1 MLTTVGPSGREDLVS
16 FLAAGQFGADEQL
29 VSRALKF
36 LSVIVKMGSHR
47 EMFASPETLT
57 AFCEKIILP
66 NMGMRGKQSLPTML
80 MNRKRRG
87 AVRGRS
93 NRVHQERSGA
103 FCWYVCCP
111 VLNPIC

>member
-16 FLAAGQFGADEQL
+16 FQVLVRADKQL

-47 EMFASPETLT
+47 EMFASPETLK

-87 AVRGRS
+87 AV
-93 NRVHQERSGA
+93 
-103 FCWYVCCP
+103 
-111 VLNPIC
+111 

>member
-16 FLAAGQFGADEQL
+16 FPASGQVDTDEQL
-29 VSRALKF
+29 ASRALKF

-47 EMFASPETLT
+47 EMFASPETLK

-66 NMGMRGKQSLPTML
+66 NMGMRGKQSLPTTL

-87 AVRGRS
+87 AVRG
-93 NRVHQERSGA
+93 
-103 FCWYVCCP
+103 
-111 VLNPIC
+111 

>member
-16 FLAAGQFGADEQL
+16 LLGSIQVGTDKQL

-47 EMFASPETLT
+47 EMFASPETLK

-66 NMGMRGKQSLPTML
+66 NMGMRGKQALPTML
-80 MNRKRRG
+80 MNRKRRR
-87 AVRGRS
+87 AV
-93 NRVHQERSGA
+93 
-103 FCWYVCCP
+103 
-111 VLNPIC
+111 

>member
-16 FLAAGQFGADEQL
+16 LQLVVRADQQL

-47 EMFASPETLT
+47 EMFASPETLK

-66 NMGMRGKQSLPTML
+66 NMGMRGKQALPAML
-80 MNRKRRG
+80 MSRKRRG
-87 AVRGRS
+87 A
-93 NRVHQERSGA
+93 
-103 FCWYVCCP
+103 
-111 VLNPIC
+111 I

>member
-16 FLAAGQFGADEQL
+16 VPAAGQVGTDKQL

-47 EMFASPETLT
+47 EMFASPETLK

-66 NMGMRGKQSLPTML
+66 NMGMRGKQIDDGL
-80 MNRKRRG
+80 
-87 AVRGRS
+87 
-93 NRVHQERSGA
+93 
-103 FCWYVCCP
+103 C
-111 VLNPIC
+111 

>member
-16 FLAAGQFGADEQL
+16 LQLLVRADKQL

-47 EMFASPETLT
+47 EMFASPETLK

-66 NMGMRGKQSLPTML
+66 NMGMRGKQSLPTTL

-87 AVRGRS
+87 AV
-93 NRVHQERSGA
+93 
-103 FCWYVCCP
+103 
-111 VLNPIC
+111 